1 MKFHARLHSS
11 VKGIQPF
18 SWLTKISCLASVYF
32 GLWRIFK
39 VTYVCIYI
47 FLLNE
52 VVYYSKGEN
61 NQDMTLNL

>member
-1 MKFHARLHSS
+1 M
-11 VKGIQPF
+11 
-18 SWLTKISCLASVYF
+18 F
-32 GLWRIFK
+32 GLGLLWAMENFQSDICM
-39 VTYVCIYI
+39 YVYI